1 MEPPEYKSTL
11 PLEILAASLATRLT
25 LDELHWLSRDLAQRT
40 EAHRRE
46 EVHTEQGAPLAPATL
61 RYAWEQM
68 RGATS

>member
-11 PLEILAASLATRLT
+11 PLEILAASLTTRLT
-25 LDELHWLSRDLAQRT
+25 LDELEWLSRDLAQRT

-46 EVHTEQGAPLAPATL
+46 EVHRAQGEPLAPATL

>member
-25 LDELHWLSRDLAQRT
+25 LDELDWLSRELAQRT
-40 EAHRRE
+40 DAHRRE
-46 EVHTEQGAPLAPATL
+46 EVHREQGEPLAPATL

-68 RGATS
+68 RETAS

>member
-25 LDELHWLSRDLAQRT
+25 LDELEWLSRDLAQRT
-40 EAHRRE
+40 EAHGRE

-61 RYAWEQM
+61 RYAWEQL